1 MSIQSMFAI
10 TLSQFI
16 VYLLSAIVC
25 GYVVEWVFK
34 SRMQFGF
41 LGAVMAGII
50 GIFLLV
56 NVLRLKL
63 LPFVVVEGV
72 PIASLLVGATGGA
85 VIWGLVGVLW
95 SLRQPKPAPE
105 PQAEAGS

>member
-1 MSIQSMFAI
+1 MFAI

-25 GYVVEWVFK
+25 GYVVEWIFK
-34 SRMQFGF
+34 SRMRFGF
-41 LGAVMAGII
+41 LGAVAAGLI

-63 LPFVVVEGV
+63 VPFLVVEGV
-72 PIASLLVGATGGA
+72 PIASLLVGAAGGA
-85 VIWGLVGVLW
+85 VIWGLIGTLW
-95 SLRQPKPAPE
+95 SLRRAKPAPE
-105 PQAEAGS
+105 PQVEADA